1 MLFDKAK
8 SDFINSYIDE
18 KEYEHKSEYRP
29 WIKIIIC
36 LILYVAI
43 VVIQVSTSSNSNI
56 KGTVSQ
62 IQVMLSIY
70 MVRSTK
76 KRGFVCAVI
85 INVILSLMVAKMFFI
100 NGNMNALPGI
110 VVPICTI
117 VTISIIFF
125 FDNSLNNKIK
135 EVIKQKEE
143 LCTLYED
150 VINNEKEISEKN
162 NQLMKCNKVMKEN
175 EEKLSYLVFY
185 DALTE
190 ITNRKIIIESIDF
203 LISLG
208 EKQKNSFATVFI
220 YIDNFKKINDSMG
233 HHAGDLLL
241 KAVTSKFKSLI
252 HSKDMLGRLGS
263 DEFALI
269 IQRELKE
276 EEILEYVE
284 SIRIALMD
292 SFIIENTKFNI
303 SSSFGISIYPKDGKN
318 YAELLKCADT
328 AMYKTK
334 EYGKN
339 GVKFFRKEMKED
351 ILNKIEFENRL
362 LSSIKN
368 ERDFSC
374 ISASVYLC
382 RKGIKGI

>member
-1 MLFDKAK
+1 MLFGKAK

-18 KEYEHKSEYRP
+18 KEHEHKSEYRP

-43 VVIQVSTSSNSNI
+43 IVIQVSTSLNSNI

-76 KRGFVCAVI
+76 RRGFVCAVI
-85 INVILSLMVAKMFFI
+85 INVILSLMVAKVFFI
-100 NGNMNALPGI
+100 DGNMNVLPGM

-117 VTISIIFF
+117 VIISIIFF
-125 FDNSLNNKIK
+125 FDRRLNNKIK
-135 EVIKQKEE
+135 EVMKQKQE

-150 VINNEKEISEKN
+150 VVNNEKEISEKN

-190 ITNRKIIIESIDF
+190 IPNRKMIIDSIDF

-220 YIDNFKKINDSMG
+220 DIDNFKKINDSMG

-276 EEILEYVE
+276 EEIL
-284 SIRIALMD
+284 
-292 SFIIENTKFNI
+292 T
-303 SSSFGISIYPKDGKN
+303 
-318 YAELLKCADT
+318 
-328 AMYKTK
+328 
-334 EYGKN
+334 
-339 GVKFFRKEMKED
+339 
-351 ILNKIEFENRL
+351 
-362 LSSIKN
+362 
-368 ERDFSC
+368 
-374 ISASVYLC
+374 
-382 RKGIKGI
+382 